1 MILISYDFHNTK
13 TRSKFSRFIKKY
25 GRRLQ
30 YSVYEIK
37 NSKRI
42 LNIIIREI
50 DLEYAKQFD
59 DCDSILIM
67 YLCEAC
73 QKKIIRYGY
82 AAAEEEEL
90 VIFS

>member
-1 MILISYDFHNTK
+1 MILISYDFHNK
-13 TRSKFSRFIKKY
+13 KIRSKFSRFIKKY

-37 NSKRI
+37 NSRRI
-42 LNIIIREI
+42 LNIIIKEI
-50 DLEYAKQFD
+50 ELCYAKQFG
-59 DCDSILIM
+59 DCDSILII
-67 YLCEAC
+67 YLCEMC

-82 AAAEEEEL
+82 AAAAEEEL